1 MDKQTKAEINECLV
15 RIKKGDNDSLVRLY
29 NLAAHSIRFIALKY
43 LKNEQDAE
51 DLEQDFWA
59 DIYDI
64 ADGFSYFKNGFGYLC
79 KVMTRMALNR
89 YKKIHGEK
97 SHTVDAVDY
106 NQVLA
111 FDENAAAQNLDD
123 RIAVQKALDK
133 LSQTERLIMQ
143 LIIFE
148 DKTIMQIAKE
158 LNISKSQVGRIK
170 KKAEEK
176 LKNELSEY
184 KTGKN

>member
-1 MDKQTKAEINECLV
+1 MDKQTKAEINECLFG
-15 RIKKGDNDSLVRLY
+15 IKKRDRDSIVRLY
-29 NLAAHSIRFIALKY
+29 ELIAHSIRFIALKY

-97 SHTVDAVDY
+97 QRAVEAVDY
-106 NQVLA
+106 SRILA

-133 LSQTERLIMQ
+133 LTPTERLVMQ

-158 LNISKSQVGRIK
+158 LNISKSQVGRLK
-170 KKAEEK
+170 KKAEDK
-176 LKNELSEY
+176 LKKELTEY
-184 KTGKN
+184 ETGKS